1 MGKLET
7 LIAAV
12 STGAGLALLAGSTVP
27 VRAQIAPPPTGV
39 VVQSGDTLEAIAWRH
54 GTTITALQQANP
66 GIDPLALPVGAQL
79 RLPPPQNAVQI
90 KAGDTLEAIALR
102 QGTSVAALQQAN
114 PAVQPEALQVGQW
127 LRLPAGRS
135 GVPAAA
141 SSASNKAEPAPAVAL
156 TPGPDPAAD
165 TNAQAALLLSP
176 GERRDRAAMTLRER
190 SGQVRWRRFSNTLVD
205 WSGWQLHPG
214 GVRITLVQP
223 ALADVGA
230 RRSGA
235 TAIAVQCSSLRNT
248 WRVDGAWERWASPG
262 AGSVAQKIVLQL
274 CSNTL
279 DGPAAA
285 IPPPPDS
292 GS

>member
-1 MGKLET
+1 MGKLGT

-12 STGAGLALLAGSTVP
+12 STGLSLTFLCGSGAP
-27 VRAQIAPPPTGV
+27 VQAQIAAPQSSV
-39 VVQSGDTLEAIAWRH
+39 VIQHGDTLEGIALRH
-54 GTTITALQQANP
+54 GTTISALQRANP
-66 GIDPLALPVGAQL
+66 GLDPLALQVGGKL
-79 RLPPPQNAVQI
+79 RLPPPHNAVQI
-90 KAGDTLEAIALR
+90 NAGDTLEAIALR
-102 QGTSVAALQQAN
+102 HGTTVAALQRAN
-114 PAVQPEALQVGQW
+114 PAVKPEALLVGHW
-127 LRLPAGRS
+127 LRLPAAS
-135 GVPAAA
+135 SSSSQSAAA
-141 SSASNKAEPAPAVAL
+141 PAPAL

-165 TNAQAALLLSP
+165 PYAQAALLLSP

-190 SGQVRWRRFSNTLVD
+190 SAQVQWRRFSNTLVD

-223 ALADVGA
+223 GMADVGA

-248 WRVDGAWERWASPG
+248 WRVDGTWERWASPE

-292 GS
+292 GN

>member
-1 MGKLET
+1 MGKLGT
-7 LIAAV
+7 LFAAV
-12 STGAGLALLAGSTVP
+12 STALSLTLLSGSSAP
-27 VRAQIAPPPTGV
+27 VLAQIAAPQSSV
-39 VVQSGDTLEAIAWRH
+39 VIQSGDTLEAIALRH
-54 GTTITALQQANP
+54 GTTIAALQRANP
-66 GIDPLALPVGAQL
+66 GLDPLALQVGQRL
-79 RLPPPQNAVQI
+79 RLPPPQNAVRI
-90 KAGDTLEAIALR
+90 EAGDTLEAIALR
-102 QGTSVAALQQAN
+102 QGTTVAELQQAN
-114 PAVQPEALQVGQW
+114 PAVRPEALQVGQW

-135 GVPAAA
+135 NPRLPSAPSSPAAA
-141 SSASNKAEPAPAVAL
+141 AL

-165 TNAQAALLLSP
+165 PYAQAALLLSP

-190 SGQVRWRRFSNTLVD
+190 NAQVQWRRFSNTLVD

-248 WRVDGAWERWASPG
+248 WRVDGTWERWASPE
-262 AGSVAQKIVLQL
+262 AGSVAQNIVLQL